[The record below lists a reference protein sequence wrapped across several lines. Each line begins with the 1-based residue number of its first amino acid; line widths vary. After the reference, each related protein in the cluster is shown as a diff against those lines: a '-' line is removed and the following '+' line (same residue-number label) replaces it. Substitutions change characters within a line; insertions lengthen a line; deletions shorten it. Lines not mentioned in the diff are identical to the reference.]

1 MLLIN
6 LIIYYVYDCRL
17 LVDYL
22 LGGTLFL
29 LCTLFLF
36 PKYYNI
42 NRLVDT
48 WFILGPIYISIFII
62 VLWNYSCFIII
73 WLFLTPLGAYMFFS
87 LKKTIYYTIF
97 TFIYVVILSII
108 SHYIGPFKSLNI
120 DNDGIFLI
128 DIVTIINYFLNIVLL
143 LVYKNKINRAQY
155 NAQNQQEIEKLINIR
170 KKYLQS
176 EFTPDELAKYNE
188 LFIKISE
195 YMEEKQP
202 FKKSDFTI
210 SELSSALNSNSSY
223 VSRAIRMNGFSNF
236 NNFMNSY
243 RINYVKQ
250 QLLQNRH
257 QQYTLCYIYTEAGFT
272 HQSTFNR
279 IFKDFTE
286 LTPSQY
292 ILEIKNIPQKDL

>member
-6 LIIYYVYDCRL
+6 LIIYYVYECKM

-22 LGGTLFL
+22 LGATLFL
-29 LCTLFLF
+29 LCSLFLF

-48 WFILGPIYISIFII
+48 WFILSPIYFTVFII
-62 VLWNYSCFIII
+62 LLWNYSCIIVI
-73 WLFLTPLGAYMFFS
+73 WLFLTPLGAYMFFTF
-87 LKKTIYYTIF
+87 KKTIYCTIF
-97 TFIYVVILSII
+97 IFIYIAILSVI
-108 SHYIGPFKSLNI
+108 SHYVGPFNSFSI
-120 DNDGIFLI
+120 DKNGVFII
-128 DIVTIINYFLNIVLL
+128 DMVTIINYFINMVLL
-143 LVYKNKINRAQY
+143 LFYKNKINRAQY
-155 NAQNQQEIEKLINIR
+155 NAQNQHEIEKLINIR

-176 EFTPDELAKYNE
+176 EFTPDELTKYSE
-188 LFIKISE
+188 LFTKISDYVE
-195 YMEEKQP
+195 VKEP

-292 ILEIKNIPQKDL
+292 IQEIKNIPQKDL